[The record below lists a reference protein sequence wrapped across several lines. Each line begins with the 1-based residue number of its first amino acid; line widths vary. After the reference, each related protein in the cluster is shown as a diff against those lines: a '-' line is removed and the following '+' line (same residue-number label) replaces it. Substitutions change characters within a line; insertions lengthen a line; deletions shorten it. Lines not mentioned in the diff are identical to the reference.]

1 MLKQFY
7 SDVIQYKGTHYDY
20 GYFQGELLKDSTIL
34 PNREKQWGPKK
45 NRHFLINPEE
55 YKNIMSK
62 FAPAILDEIRGLADA
77 LHMNMEK
84 AFRLF
89 GGYYL
94 EYTRSGCSIFTD
106 SNFMVRNYD
115 SNPKGYEGRYMLYE
129 PTDQGLAVIG
139 PSMQIT
145 GRIDGMN
152 EKGLVMGYN
161 FTHSKKSGDG
171 FLCNMIGRLIL
182 ETCASVDEA
191 ISLLKEIP
199 HRHSFSYVLLD
210 SSGESYVVEASPRKV
225 VVRKSN
231 VCTNHFQLLDEEN
244 RYRLEESRHR
254 EKTIQQKQLQA
265 TNPYQA
271 FKVMNDPAH
280 SVFSKKYD
288 AAAGT
293 IHTSTYFPKE
303 LKAWF
308 VIGPNR
314 EPVIFDF
321 TKWIQGDKI
330 NIKRIKGNLEY
341 AGSFVNMEY
350 LFDPSARYGLE

>member
-1 MLKQFY
+1 MKKFH
-7 SDVIQYKGTHYDY
+7 SDVIQFRGTHYDF
-20 GYFQGELLKDSTIL
+20 GYFQGELLRDSPIL

-45 NRHFLINPEE
+45 DRHFLIDPEK
-55 YKNIMSK
+55 YKGIMRK
-62 FAPAILDEIRGLADA
+62 FAPAILHEIRGLADA
-77 LHMNMEK
+77 LRMDMEK

-94 EYTRSGCSIFTD
+94 EYTRSGCSIFAD

-115 SNPKGYEGRYMLYE
+115 SHPKGYEGRYMLYE
-129 PTDQGLAVIG
+129 PSDQGYAFIG

-182 ETCASVDEA
+182 ETCRNVEEA
-191 ISLLKEIP
+191 INLLKEIP

-210 SSGESYVVEASPRKV
+210 SAGESYVVEASPRQV
-225 VVRKSN
+225 EVRKSN
-231 VCTNHFQLLDEEN
+231 VCTNHFHLLDEEN
-244 RYRLEESRHR
+244 RYRQEETRHR
-254 EKTIQQKQLQA
+254 EKTIQERQQHA

-271 FKVMNDPAH
+271 FKVMNDPDYG
-280 SVFSKKYD
+280 VFSNKYD

-303 LKAWF
+303 MKAWF
-308 VIGPNR
+308 VIGPDR
-314 EPVIFDF
+314 KPVIFDF
-321 TKWIQGDKI
+321 TKWLQGD
-330 NIKRIKGNLEY
+330 NVYVKRVKGKLDY
-341 AGSFVNMEY
+341 PAPFVNME
-350 LFDPSARYGLE
+350 

>member
-1 MLKQFY
+1 MKQFF
-7 SDVIQYKGTHYDY
+7 SDVIQFRGTHYDF
-20 GYFQGELLKDSTIL
+20 GYFQGELLKDSPIL

-45 NRHFLINPEE
+45 DRHFIIDSEKYKELITKIVPGILEE
-55 YKNIMSK
+55 IN
-62 FAPAILDEIRGLADA
+62 GLADA
-77 LHMNMEK
+77 LQMNIDD

-94 EYTRSGCSIFTD
+94 EFVRSGCSIFTD
-106 SNFMVRNYD
+106 PNFMVRNYD
-115 SNPKGYEGRYMLYE
+115 SHPRGYEGRYMLYQ
-129 PTDQGLAVIG
+129 PTDQGFSVIG

-182 ETCASVDEA
+182 ETCKDVDEA

-210 SSGESYVVEASPRKV
+210 PSGESYVVEASPRHV
-225 VVRKSN
+225 AARKSN
-231 VCTNHFQLLDEEN
+231 VCTNHFHLLDEEN
-244 RYRLEESRHR
+244 RYRQEETRQR
-254 EKTIQQKQLQA
+254 EKTIQTKQMHA

-271 FKVMNDPAH
+271 FKVMNDPAND
-280 SVFSKKYD
+280 VFSKKYD
-288 AAAGT
+288 ASAGT
-293 IHTSTYFPKE
+293 IHTSVYFPKE

-308 VIGPNR
+308 VIGPDR
-314 EPVIFDF
+314 KPVIFDF
-321 TKWIQGDKI
+321 SKWLYGQNI
-330 NIKRIKGNLEY
+330 NVKRIKGELNY
-341 AGSFVNMEY
+341 PDPFVNME
-350 LFDPSARYGLE
+350 

>member
-1 MLKQFY
+1 MKQFY
-7 SDVIQYKGTHYDY
+7 SDVIQYQGNHYDF
-20 GYFQGELLKDSTIL
+20 GYFQGELLKESPIL
-34 PNREKQWGPKK
+34 SNREKQWGPKK
-45 NRHFLINPEE
+45 NRHFLINPEK
-55 YKNIMSK
+55 YKAIMSTV
-62 FAPAILDEIRGLADA
+62 APAILDEIRGLADA
-77 LHMNMEK
+77 LHMNMDK

-94 EYTRSGCSIFTD
+94 EYTLSGCSIFAD
-106 SNFMVRNYD
+106 SDFMVRNYD
-115 SNPKGYEGRYMLYE
+115 SHPRGYEGRYMLYK
-129 PTDQGLAVIG
+129 PTDQGYAIIG

-182 ETCASVDEA
+182 ETCANVDEA

-210 SSGESYVVEASPRKV
+210 PSGESYVIEASPRQV
-225 VVRKSN
+225 AVRKSN
-231 VCTNHFQLLDEEN
+231 VCTNHFHLLDEEN
-244 RYRLEESRHR
+244 RYRQEETRHR
-254 EKTIQQKQLQA
+254 EMNIQEAQQHA

-271 FKVMNDPAH
+271 FKIMNNPDH
-280 SVFSKKYD
+280 GIFSKKYD

-293 IHTSTYFPKE
+293 IHTSAYFPKD

-308 VIGPNR
+308 VIGPDR
-314 EPVIFDF
+314 KPVIFNF
-321 TKWIQGDKI
+321 AKWLQGDKI
-330 NIKRIKGNLEY
+330 NVKQVKGVLEY
-341 AGSFVNMEY
+341 STPFVNME
-350 LFDPSARYGLE
+350 